1 MLVFQ
6 SSQFASTH
14 FIVNRHVFP
23 YKKQH
28 INSECLLSEKLRCLI
43 GEILPIQR
51 RITIV
56 IYNKLINKHIK
67 NNLLHVHVFDLH
79 VACTTCPVNILTE
92 KTSQCMYCVIFEAL
106 KTEKSTCLVLSIQC
120 I

>member
-1 MLVFQ
+1 MFTYCWIYPTAAKYKKEISISFCIIKLSKVIPILKKKKEKMKKKIWHSHIVLVFQ

-51 RITIV
+51 RITI
-56 IYNKLINKHIK
+56 N
-67 NNLLHVHVFDLH
+67 
-79 VACTTCPVNILTE
+79 
-92 KTSQCMYCVIFEAL
+92 
-106 KTEKSTCLVLSIQC
+106 
-120 I
+120 